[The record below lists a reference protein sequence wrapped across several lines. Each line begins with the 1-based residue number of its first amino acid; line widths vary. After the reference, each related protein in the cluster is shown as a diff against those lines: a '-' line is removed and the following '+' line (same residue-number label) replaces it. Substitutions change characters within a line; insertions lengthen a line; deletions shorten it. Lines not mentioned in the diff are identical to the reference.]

1 MRKAQYFLPAVGT
14 WVEGRDAI
22 GDYLR
27 QVIDSG
33 SDSIIVPDAPNRS
46 DEASGDLACDSG
58 FIQYWIK
65 ANNGPVKGFYLMVL
79 KRDSESKWHIVPHAL
94 IEISTRYSSPSK

>member
-1 MRKAQYFLPAVGT
+1 MRMAQYVYQPLERGLK
-14 WVEGRDAI
+14 VEMSSETD
-22 GDYLR
+22 LR

-46 DEASGDLACDSG
+46 GEASGDLAYDSG

-79 KRDSESKWHIVPHAL
+79 KRDSEGKWHIVRML
-94 IEISTRYSSPSK
+94 